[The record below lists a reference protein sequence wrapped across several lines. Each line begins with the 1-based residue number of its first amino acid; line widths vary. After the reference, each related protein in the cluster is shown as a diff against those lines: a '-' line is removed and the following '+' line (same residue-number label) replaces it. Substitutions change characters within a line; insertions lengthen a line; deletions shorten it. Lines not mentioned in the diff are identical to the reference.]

1 MIHVHHLMKSYDIGK
16 NSYEVLKGID
26 LTIDKGEFVAIM
38 GPSGSGKST
47 LLNLLGGLDQP
58 DTGEVEI
65 GNENIGALNER
76 QRTLFR
82 RKNLGFIFQNYQ
94 LLPNMTVEENIAFP
108 MHADRL
114 PKSEI
119 TQRVS
124 SLIDAIQLKGKEK
137 NFPSQLS
144 GGQQQ
149 RVSIARA
156 LAMKPPLV
164 LADEPTGNLDR
175 RMGTEVLRLL
185 ASLHQNQC
193 LTIAMVTHDIYAAS
207 YADRIILL
215 KDGVIESDISKTE
228 GGNGDAMAN
237 ILTKLNS

>member
-1 MIHVHHLMKSYDIGK
+1 MLEVRDVRKSYRIGK

-26 LTIDKGEFVAIM
+26 LKIEKGEFVAIM

-58 DTGEVEI
+58 DSGEIKI
-65 GNENIGALNER
+65 GNENIGSLNER

-114 PKSEI
+114 PKQEI
-119 TQRVS
+119 SQRVS
-124 SLIDAIQLKGKEK
+124 SLIASIQLEGKEK
-137 NFPSQLS
+137 NFPAQLS

-156 LAMKPPLV
+156 LAMNPQLV

-175 RMGTEVLRLL
+175 RIGTQVLRLL
-185 ASLHQNQC
+185 ANLHQHQN

-215 KDGVIESDISKTE
+215 KDGIIESDISKAE